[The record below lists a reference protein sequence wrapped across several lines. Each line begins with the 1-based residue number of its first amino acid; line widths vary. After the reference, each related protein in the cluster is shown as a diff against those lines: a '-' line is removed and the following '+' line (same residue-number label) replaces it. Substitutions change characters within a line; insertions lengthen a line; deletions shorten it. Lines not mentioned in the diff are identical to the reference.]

1 MAMCGSRRLSVI
13 LVVCLAMLVFGGGA
27 RADAGTLEPATVRAA
42 VASIAVELREAYV
55 FPAKG
60 NEAADLLERGL
71 VEGAYDGLTDPEA
84 LARRLTADLQGVTGD
99 SHMRVISGS
108 PFRQPAP
115 SPGSEDAGFEVARLA
130 GNVGYTALS
139 RFVPPDVFGA
149 AADEAMRRVAD
160 ARALVID
167 IRGNGGGHP
176 ASVAYLASFFL
187 DPGPPRPVDG
197 IVWRNRG
204 TATFR
209 REEFLTK
216 PTPVHY
222 LGRPVYVLV
231 GPRTYSAGEAF
242 AYDLQALKRATVVG
256 SRTHGGAHPGGLHEI
271 GPDLFVVVPTGRA
284 ENPVTRGNWQGV
296 GVTPD
301 IQVDADRALDTALAL
316 AGGDPERTPP
326 RHPL

>member
-1 MAMCGSRRLSVI
+1 MAMGGSLRL
-13 LVVCLAMLVFGGGA
+13 LVVLACSLAMLVLGGGS

-42 VASIAVELREAYV
+42 VASIVVALREAYI
-55 FPAKG
+55 FPARG
-60 NEAADLLERGL
+60 QDAADMLERAL
-71 VEGAYDGLTDPEA
+71 AANAYEGLTDPEA

-99 SHMRVISGS
+99 SHMRVVSGS

-115 SPGSEDAGFEVARLA
+115 PLGSEDAGFEVARLA
-130 GNVGYTALS
+130 GNVGYIALS

-149 AADEAMRRVAD
+149 AADEAMWRVAD
-160 ARALVID
+160 TRALVID

-187 DPGPPRPVDG
+187 DPGQPRPVDG

-204 TATFR
+204 TETFR
-209 REEFLTK
+209 REEFLTR

-222 LGRPVYVLV
+222 LGKPLYVLV

-256 SRTHGGAHPGGLHEI
+256 SRTRGGAHPGGLQEI

-284 ENPVTRGNWQGV
+284 ENPITGGNWQGV

-301 IQVDADRALDTALAL
+301 IQVDAERALDTALAL
-316 AGGDPERTPP
+316 AGDDPEPTLP
-326 RHPL
+326 RRQL